1 MNTLNDTVN
10 DKCVYRGTLGILLIV
25 SSFLVLAVEMS
36 THAVSIL
43 LDQMVLVDRKM
54 QVLNDIVDDNFYGLN
69 TDMHLE
75 RSLIII
81 LILGILLYN
90 SSRKEAA

>member
-1 MNTLNDTVN
+1 MIQLMIDIY
-10 DKCVYRGTLGILLIV
+10 KGTLGILLIV
-25 SSFLVLAVEMS
+25 SSLLVLVVEML

-43 LDQMVLVDRKM
+43 LNQMVLVDHKM
-54 QVLNDIVDDNFYGLN
+54 QALNDIVSDNFYGLN

-81 LILGILLYN
+81 LILGILLYT
-90 SSRKEAA
+90 SSRKEIE